1 MTNNSSNA
9 PQGMLASMA
18 FGGVFFL
25 MGSFIVMI
33 SADIIHVDPSTF
45 NAPRWVVGAS
55 GGVFMLVGM
64 MVAIQGSFGPDGMQT
79 KLYLW
84 LQFFFGMAL
93 MILFTAIPLWIGF
106 GSGERE
112 FTTSTTVGP
121 ITTSGTGSDGMGRFV
136 FGGSG
141 VLMSIITIW
150 MAVSRLRKIFT
161 SE

>member
-1 MTNNSSNA
+1 MTNNSSNT

-55 GGVFMLVGM
+55 GGVFMLAGM

-84 LQFFFGMAL
+84 LQFFFGMTL

-106 GSGERE
+106 GPGERE
-112 FTTSTTVGP
+112 FSTSTTIGP

-136 FGGSG
+136 FGSGG
-141 VLMSIITIW
+141 VLMVIITIW
-150 MAVSRLRKIFT
+150 MAVSQLRKIFD
-161 SE
+161 SK